1 MNPNSAIESDFS
13 TPFSLIGRSSE
24 QKLTGYI
31 RVKGHC
37 TSNEPDSLLHEILP
51 KHQIA
56 YIYSKAHGHSSKA
69 ETILDTEQIATDT
82 KH

>member
-37 TSNEPDSLLHEILP
+37 TSNEPNSLLHEILP
-51 KHQIA
+51 KHQIVCLSTQKPMDIPLKQSQ
-56 YIYSKAHGHSSKA
+56 YWTQSK
-69 ETILDTEQIATDT
+69 
-82 KH
+82 